1 VFSNDFPP
9 IHSQFYSFTDSTA
22 VEAARCSASNSES
35 YFGYT
40 GAFRCL
46 ASGSGDVA
54 FVKHTT
60 VPENTGE
67 AGIIVKCTYIIIRRT
82 GLVNNMIGNKA
93 GKDV

>member
-1 VFSNDFPP
+1 VFSKDFPP
-9 IHSQFYSFTDSTA
+9 KHFQFFPFTDSIA
-22 VEAARCSASNSES
+22 AEAARCSASNNES

-46 ASGSGDVA
+46 AAGSGDVA

-67 AGIIVKCTYIIIRRT
+67 AGEIVKYTS
-82 GLVNNMIGNKA
+82 
-93 GKDV
+93 

>member
-1 VFSNDFPP
+1 L
-9 IHSQFYSFTDSTA
+9 FTDSATA
-22 VEAARCSASNSES
+22 QDLRCSASNNES

-60 VPENTGE
+60 VSENTGE
-67 AGIIVKCTYIIIRRT
+67 TEVILEFTSVNEYHSGI
-82 GLVNNMIGNKA
+82 NPWQDGNREPYTEDRKISHNDI
-93 GKDV
+93 K

>member
-1 VFSNDFPP
+1 MDFLP
-9 IHSQFYSFTDSTA
+9 IQFQFFSFTDTTA
-22 VEAARCSASNSES
+22 AEGARCSASNNES

-67 AGIIVKCTYIIIRRT
+67 A
-82 GLVNNMIGNKA
+82 
-93 GKDV
+93 

>member
-1 VFSNDFPP
+1 MVECITLFYFSLN
-9 IHSQFYSFTDSTA
+9 TDSAT
-22 VEAARCSASNSES
+22 VEASRCSASNNES

-60 VPENTGE
+60 VPENTG
-67 AGIIVKCTYIIIRRT
+67 
-82 GLVNNMIGNKA
+82 
-93 GKDV
+93 KD

>member
-1 VFSNDFPP
+1 MFSKDFPP
-9 IHSQFYSFTDSTA
+9 IQFQVFSFTDSTA
-22 VEAARCSASNSES
+22 VEATRCSASNDES

-46 ASGSGDVA
+46 VSGAGDVA

-67 AGIIVKCTYIIIRRT
+67 AGVIIKCTS
-82 GLVNNMIGNKA
+82 
-93 GKDV
+93 

>member
-1 VFSNDFPP
+1 LDLTNPYVVFSKDFPP
-9 IHSQFYSFTDSTA
+9 IKFQFFSFTDATQ
-22 VEAARCSASNSES
+22 VEATRCSASNTES
-35 YFGYT
+35 YYGYT

-67 AGIIVKCTYIIIRRT
+67 VVMFIKCT
-82 GLVNNMIGNKA
+82 A
-93 GKDV
+93 

>member
-1 VFSNDFPP
+1 MFSNDFPS
-9 IHSQFYSFTDSTA
+9 IHFHLSSFTDSTA
-22 VEAARCSASNSES
+22 VEATRCSASNSES

-67 AGIIVKCTYIIIRRT
+67 PGVIVKCKIQVR
-82 GLVNNMIGNKA
+82 VE
-93 GKDV
+93 

>member
-1 VFSNDFPP
+1 M
-9 IHSQFYSFTDSTA
+9 A
-22 VEAARCSASNSES
+22 EAARCSASNNES

-67 AGIIVKCTYIIIRRT
+67 AGVIVKRT
-82 GLVNNMIGNKA
+82 VLVKNTIEYEA
-93 GKDV
+93 GKDLQFWVTAQYKTERGKICLE